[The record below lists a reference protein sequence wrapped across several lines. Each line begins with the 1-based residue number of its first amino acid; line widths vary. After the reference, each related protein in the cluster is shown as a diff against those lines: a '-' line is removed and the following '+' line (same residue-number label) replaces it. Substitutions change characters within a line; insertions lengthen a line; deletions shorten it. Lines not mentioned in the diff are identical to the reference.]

1 MILLGQIYKKTKD
14 ERLKTNNFL
23 VKKKRRIN
31 AVIDTS
37 LLIDRRI
44 NYILLISICVI
55 DTSLLIAD
63 C

>member
-14 ERLKTNNFL
+14 ERRKTNNFL

-37 LLIDRRI
+37 LLIA
-44 NYILLISICVI
+44 NC
-55 DTSLLIAD
+55 
-63 C
+63 

>member
-37 LLIDRRI
+37 LLIADRQTHQLHI
-44 NYILLISICVI
+44 VNFHMCN
-55 DTSLLIAD
+55 
-63 C
+63 